1 MPLSTPQVIVPDKC
15 IFYLDG
21 TKECTGKWKRTS
33 IYDVDIID
41 KRYTSKSNSGQIT
54 FHAKKKIQNPSGA
67 YSASLFV
74 KRDVVVNGRYYE
86 EFGFYFSDNVSNDC
100 GYMGNSLFIDDSST
114 VYYANITDVS
124 SIISGKELE
133 PLFITVCKDNN
144 GTTYVTLDGK
154 LIYTTKNLK
163 SDVNPIDTIRLFDA
177 DGSSTI
183 TGWIDKVVIHKDICL
198 YKEDFTVL
206 PMDQYP
212 EYKYVKDEDDSGLKL
227 Y

>member
-1 MPLSTPQVIVPDKC
+1 MPIAPPPVIVPDKC

-21 TKECTGKWKRTS
+21 TKERTGKWKLAQIRGVN
-33 IYDVDIID
+33 IVDE
-41 KRYTSKSNSGQIT
+41 RYTSPSNNGLLQ
-54 FHAKKKIQNPSGA
+54 FNAKRKIKNTTGV

-74 KRDVVVNGRYYE
+74 KRNVVGNGHYYE
-86 EFGFYFSDNVSNDC
+86 EFGFYFNYNTSNDC

-114 VYYANITDVS
+114 TYYANITDVS

-133 PLFITVCKDNN
+133 PLFITLCKDNN

-177 DGSSTI
+177 DDSSTI
-183 TGWIDKVVIHKDICL
+183 TGWIDKVVIHKGICL
-198 YKEDFTVL
+198 YKEDFDVL

-212 EYKYVKDEDDSGLKL
+212 EYKYTEDDNSLKL